1 MVPHLSADW
10 QTLAASGAPKIQIYV
25 HDRTNHS
32 LRKVN

>member
-1 MVPHLSADW
+1 LPPGW
-10 QTLAASGAPKIQIYV
+10 QTLASSEAPALEIYV